1 MIVVVLFPSL
11 RRMGPY
17 KRASQVLKRNLLQMF
32 LLTKQSSQFTLYV
45 FNLKILNCWYLI
57 TRHLQN
63 SKKYFSSWS
72 PKYVLTPSWF
82 RKLPIGHNGRSYFI
96 LIILKGEKSIDF
108 IKGYWFVNQR
118 ALETHKL
125 FPIFHIVLICIV
137 AFVGQI
143 SLIVAKDVFF
153 FFFYVEKV

>member
-1 MIVVVLFPSL
+1 MCLIWRFWTAGTWLQ
-11 RRMGPY
+11 GIY
-17 KRASQVLKRNLLQMF
+17 KIPKNISRADHLNMF
-32 LLTKQSSQFTLYV
+32 
-45 FNLKILNCWYLI
+45 
-57 TRHLQN
+57 
-63 SKKYFSSWS
+63 
-72 PKYVLTPSWF
+72 LTPSWF

-153 FFFYVEKV
+153 FFLRWKSLIPLAKMQWRCCII